1 MSVVSDPKAPP
12 TALRGSFLATFAT
25 ATEQVGRTPRGVVLY
40 ISYMGMC
47 RTLGYGF
54 RAVLV

>member
-1 MSVVSDPKAPP
+1 MYHTVLQSTHYMQYEMQSHSVLMFRVGGGGGGVIPYMS
-12 TALRGSFLATFAT
+12 
-25 ATEQVGRTPRGVVLY
+25 Y
-40 ISYMGMC
+40 IGMC